1 MRNFFFPFHPQ
12 SRSIS
17 RKETDKGKKL
27 QHLTLRLI
35 YQFIWAINKIKRD
48 SYLKL

>member
-1 MRNFFFPFHPQ
+1 MRNFFFSFHPQ

-27 QHLTLRLI
+27 QPLTLRLT
-35 YQFIWAINKIKRD
+35 QFIWAVNKIKRD
-48 SYLKL
+48 SYLKF